1 MLVAV
6 SPYNL
11 EKKRILLISFTY
23 GACMVNQCGT
33 CASTDK
39 VAPIV
44 FLMCEMKYSNIFL
57 TWVRVKPQKK
67 KDNKNNRKKKQK
79 RTIAR
84 ICEGV
89 LLDGKERAF
98 GLVKRRDLMSCRA
111 AYFLFLNALES
122 LAR

>member
-67 KDNKNNRKKKQK
+67 KKITRTIGKKNKNVPSLEFVKECYSMEK
-79 RTIAR
+79 R
-84 ICEGV
+84 EH
-89 LLDGKERAF
+89 
-98 GLVKRRDLMSCRA
+98 
-111 AYFLFLNALES
+111 
-122 LAR
+122 LA